1 MFARE
6 AHCFWFWGFFLLF
19 FWGFFGFG
27 FFNVFDP
34 RLVGSGWGTCG
45 GKMLAVP
52 QLESSCSLTFF
63 LCSVLI
69 FYSSKIGSN
78 PEEGIGSCGC
88 DSAP

>member
-1 MFARE
+1 MVL
-6 AHCFWFWGFFLLF
+6 GFFLLF
-19 FWGFFGFG
+19 FWVFFGFG

-63 LCSVLI
+63 FMQCADIL
-69 FYSSKIGSN
+69 FFKN
-78 PEEGIGSCGC
+78 WKQP
-88 DSAP
+88 